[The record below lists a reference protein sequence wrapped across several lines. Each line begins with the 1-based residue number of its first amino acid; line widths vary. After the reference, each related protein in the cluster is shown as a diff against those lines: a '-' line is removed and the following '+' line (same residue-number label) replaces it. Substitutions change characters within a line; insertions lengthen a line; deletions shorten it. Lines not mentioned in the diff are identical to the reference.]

1 MIYVYWNQMLKSCFV
16 LHSCQFVVKA
26 GKDYAVHA
34 IDPDTLVEWDL
45 IEQVVCWQFHFFVV
59 FCTLVFFLFFFFFL
73 FILIHFSCILFR
85 VKWNSNKLSSFS
97 TNLSSFEQFESTFV
111 ITHQLGFLNVFKR
124 DESLC
129 VSLLIKTTTRS
140 CKNKLVDLF
149 LKRSSFFR
157 DFLHLCNVLFAWY
170 LFVVRL
176 SFEHAKGRKS
186 LSMPL
191 VSAISFQLALQSVLI
206 NVWNVVIYVD
216 CVPVY
221 FHFPMYFGNQVL
233 DTKQRLNL
241 LFNLS

>member
-1 MIYVYWNQMLKSCFV
+1 MFCAPQLSVCSQSWQRLRCTCHWSWYAGRMGSYRASGMLTIPFLRGLLYTCFF
-16 LHSCQFVVKA
+16 S
-26 GKDYAVHA
+26 
-34 IDPDTLVEWDL
+34 
-45 IEQVVCWQFHFFVV
+45 
-59 FCTLVFFLFFFFFL
+59 FLFFFLFL
-73 FILIHFSCILFR
+73 LIHFSCILFR